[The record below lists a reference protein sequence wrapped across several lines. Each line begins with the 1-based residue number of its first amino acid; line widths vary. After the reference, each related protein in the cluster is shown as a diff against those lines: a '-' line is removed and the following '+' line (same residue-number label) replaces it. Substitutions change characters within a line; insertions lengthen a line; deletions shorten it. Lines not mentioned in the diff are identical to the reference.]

1 MKRISQFIAATSKE
15 LTSGKRYPSRA
26 IVLNETTGEMR
37 RGPGTWPEMKRYTI
51 EVPADVQAVT
61 VATANVAD
69 AGLAIGQTVSGRVLA
84 AGDVVLRVAQTAPA
98 ENGLYV
104 VGATLAR
111 HADFDSFAELAG
123 AAVEITDGDLAG
135 NIYLCKA
142 NRTGTIGMT
151 AIEFQQALAGA
162 FAPKVASIDGLALF
176 HVYNTDGTVK
186 VVDAATMKTF
196 FTT

>member
-1 MKRISQFIAATSKE
+1 MKRISQFIAATAKE

-26 IVLNETTGEMR
+26 LVLNETTGEMR

-84 AGDVVLRVAQTAPA
+84 ASDVVLRVAQTAPA
-98 ENGLYV
+98 ENGLFV

-111 HADFDSFAELAG
+111 HPDFDTFSELAG
-123 AAVEITDGDLAG
+123 VVVEITDGTSAG
-135 NIYLCKA
+135 AYYLCKA
-142 NRTGTIGMT
+142 TRSGTIGTT
-151 AIEFQQALAGA
+151 AIEFEQAVAGT
-162 FAPKVASIDGLALF
+162 FAPKVTSIDGAALF
-176 HVYNTDGTVK
+176 HVYNTDGTMQ